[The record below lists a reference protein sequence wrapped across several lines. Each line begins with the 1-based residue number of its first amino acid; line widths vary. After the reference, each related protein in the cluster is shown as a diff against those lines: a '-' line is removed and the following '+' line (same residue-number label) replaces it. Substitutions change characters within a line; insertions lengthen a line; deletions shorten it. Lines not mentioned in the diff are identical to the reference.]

1 MLTRFAST
9 TRDMLRIALN
19 EARGRG
25 DSIVGTDHLL
35 VALLHDPALASGVL
49 GRRTPDDART
59 ALRERDSAALLA
71 AGVDADTVASTG
83 LAVDDEA
90 RLPLSA
96 GTRHVFEAA
105 RRITTAQGRRRVQPH
120 DLLAAL
126 ASRATPDPGL
136 DLLVALGLD
145 PARIAT
151 DLAA

>member
-35 VALLHDPALASGVL
+35 VALLHDPPLASGVL
-49 GRRTPDDART
+49 GRRTPDDARA

-71 AGVDADTVASTG
+71 AGVDVDTVASTG
-83 LAVDDEA
+83 LVVDDEA

-96 GTRHVFEAA
+96 GTRQVFEAA
-105 RRITTAQGRRRVQPH
+105 RRITAARGRRRVQTH

-126 ASRATPDPGL
+126 ASRPTPDPGL
-136 DLLVALGLD
+136 DLLVSLGLD